1 MPCSCIA
8 KVDEMMAP
16 LNGRLGTR
24 FTAESVGLLQTVI
37 LTVEKV
43 NPRGKK
49 PPGLLAKFCPI
60 CGTAYDQPEMRPLER
75 VDG

>member
-1 MPCSCIA
+1 MPCTCIA
-8 KVDEMMAP
+8 KIDEVFAP

-24 FTAESVGLLQTVI
+24 FTADATGMKQTAI
-37 LTVEKV
+37 LVVERV

-60 CGTAYDQPEMRPLER
+60 CGTAYEPPETQLMEATS
-75 VDG
+75 

>member
-24 FTAESVGLLQTVI
+24 FTADRTGLLQTAV

-43 NPRGKK
+43 DPRGKK

-60 CGTAYDQPEMRPLER
+60 CGMAYEPPETKPMEAVP
-75 VDG
+75 